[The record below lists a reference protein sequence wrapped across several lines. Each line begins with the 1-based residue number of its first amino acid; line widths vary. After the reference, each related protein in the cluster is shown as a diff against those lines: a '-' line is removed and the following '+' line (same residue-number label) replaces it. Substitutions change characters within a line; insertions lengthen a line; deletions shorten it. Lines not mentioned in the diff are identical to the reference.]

1 MKELIEK
8 LMKEVGLT
16 EDQALHAINI
26 IKDFA
31 KKKLPVFSGAID
43 KMFDKYAPKKQEDDF
58 LD

>member
-16 EDQALHAINI
+16 EEQALHAINI
-26 IKDFA
+26 NKDFA

>member
-1 MKELIEK
+1 
-8 LMKEVGLT
+8 MKEVGLS
-16 EDQALHAINI
+16 EEQALHAINI